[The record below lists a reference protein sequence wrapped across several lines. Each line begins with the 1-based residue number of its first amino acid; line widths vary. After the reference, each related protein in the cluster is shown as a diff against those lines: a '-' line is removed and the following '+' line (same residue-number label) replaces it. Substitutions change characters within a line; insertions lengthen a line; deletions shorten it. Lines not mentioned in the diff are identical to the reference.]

1 MEKHQLNIGVLTSSR
16 ADYGIYLPLLKV
28 LKKESFCKL
37 EIIAFG
43 THLKEK
49 FGRTVDHI
57 ISDGFDVK
65 YSIDNLI
72 SGDKALDIAKSYANT
87 VDLFG
92 DLWNEH
98 GNRFDIVICL
108 GDRFEMAAAVNA
120 GIPFNIN
127 FAHLHAG
134 ETSEGAIDHI
144 YRDQITL
151 ASKIHFISLPE
162 FKTRI
167 EEITQKKGTTTT
179 TGAIGLENL
188 KTISLLNHEE
198 FMVKWGIDLTIP
210 SILVTVHPET
220 RDYYKNYDHVKELE
234 KSLMELSLR
243 YQIVITMTNADTL
256 GNLYRSMYHKVSHLR
271 SNICIVENLGS
282 QSYFSAM
289 KMTQLLIGNSSSGI
303 IEAASFNK
311 YVINIGNRQKNR
323 LCSKNVIHVPF
334 NHEDII
340 IATKQYIE
348 LEYDEENIY
357 SFPEGIASIVEK
369 LKNFIEPK
377 CK

>member
-1 MEKHQLNIGVLTSSR
+1 LEKHRLNIGVLTSSR

-43 THLKEK
+43 THLKDK

-72 SGDKALDIAKSYANT
+72 SGDKALDIARSYANT

-98 GNRFDIVICL
+98 RNRFDIVICL

-162 FKTRI
+162 FKTRV

-179 TGAIGLENL
+179 TGAIGLENI
-188 KTISLLNHEE
+188 KSFSLLNSKE
-198 FMVKWGIDLTIP
+198 FYSKWNIDLNIP
-210 SILVTVHPET
+210 SILITVHPET
-220 RDYYKNYDHVKELE
+220 IDYERNHDYSIELE
-234 KSLMELSLR
+234 KLATHLSIE
-243 YQIVITMTNADTL
+243 YQLVITMPNADTMGTL
-256 GNLYRSMYHKVSHLR
+256 FRNVLHKTR
-271 SNICIVENLGS
+271 EKRKNIFLVENFGS

-289 KMTQLLIGNSSSGI
+289 NMCKIVVGNSSSGI

-334 NHEDII
+334 KHEDII
-340 IATKQYIE
+340 SATKQYIE
-348 LEYDEENIY
+348 LEYDGENIY

-377 CK
+377 RK

>member
-1 MEKHQLNIGVLTSSR
+1 MEKHRLNIGVLTSSR

-43 THLKEK
+43 THLKDK

-72 SGDKALDIAKSYANT
+72 SGDKALDIARSYANT

-98 GNRFDIVICL
+98 RNRFDIVICL

-162 FKTRI
+162 FKTRV

-179 TGAIGLENL
+179 TGAIGLENI
-188 KTISLLNHEE
+188 KSFSLLNSKE
-198 FMVKWGIDLTIP
+198 FYSKWNIDLNIP
-210 SILVTVHPET
+210 SILITVHPET
-220 RDYYKNYDHVKELE
+220 IDYERNHDYSIELE
-234 KSLMELSLR
+234 KLATHLSIE
-243 YQIVITMTNADTL
+243 YQLVITMPNADTMGTL
-256 GNLYRSMYHKVSHLR
+256 FRNVLHKTR
-271 SNICIVENLGS
+271 EKRKNIFLVENFGS

-289 KMTQLLIGNSSSGI
+289 NMCKIVVGNSSSGI

-334 NHEDII
+334 KHEDII
-340 IATKQYIE
+340 SATKQYIE
-348 LEYDEENIY
+348 LEYDGENIY

-377 CK
+377 RK